1 VYHAFVRAA
10 DRTITAFDAPAA
22 GTGIDQ
28 GTFAYGVD
36 DAGSITG
43 TYLDAGNTYHGF
55 VRTADGVITTFGAT
69 GGGTGPTQ
77 GTLGYSIDSAGAV
90 AGFRYG
96 TNSAVQSFVRDA
108 SLGFEDGDGPTT

>member
-1 VYHAFVRAA
+1 MLRSAGHGATVYGG
-10 DRTITAFDAPAA
+10 A
-22 GTGIDQ
+22 GWVARRSGR
-28 GTFAYGVD
+28 
-36 DAGSITG
+36 
-43 TYLDAGNTYHGF
+43 LEWYHGF

-96 TNSAVQSFVRDA
+96 TNKI
-108 SLGFEDGDGPTT
+108 L